1 MHPLLVSLQAT
12 IATQPQT
19 ALAAGGF
26 GIGLVFGFAAA
37 RTNFCVMGALSDWRT
52 FANPGRL
59 GAVALA
65 AAVAIIGAQT
75 LFAAGA
81 VDLTR
86 SMYLLPRINWAGAIL
101 GGLMFGAGMVYAG
114 GCASRNLIRAGGGD
128 LRSLVVL
135 ITLTLAAFATISGVL
150 APLRDGF
157 EQATALTL
165 ETRGAGLD
173 DIVARFGLADETA
186 RVFTAA
192 LLALPL
198 LAFAMLK
205 GRLLSEPVNLAGGFA
220 VGLLVTIGWWLTG
233 MTYDEMAVRPLPPAS
248 LSFVRPVA
256 DTFDWLER
264 STALGLPGFGAAT
277 VFGALSGSALAS
289 ITARRFH
296 LTGFADTDD
305 FLRHLGGAA
314 AMGAGGVL
322 ALGCSIGQGITGL
335 STLSVQSLIA
345 AASIAAGALLAL
357 ARLERSL

>member
-1 MHPLLVSLQAT
+1 
-12 IATQPQT
+12 
-19 ALAAGGF
+19 
-26 GIGLVFGFAAA
+26 
-37 RTNFCVMGALSDWRT
+37 
-52 FANPGRL
+52 
-59 GAVALA
+59 
-65 AAVAIIGAQT
+65 
-75 LFAAGA
+75 
-81 VDLTR
+81 
-86 SMYLLPRINWAGAIL
+86 
-101 GGLMFGAGMVYAG
+101 
-114 GCASRNLIRAGGGD
+114 
-128 LRSLVVL
+128 
-135 ITLTLAAFATISGVL
+135 
-150 APLRDGF
+150 
-157 EQATALTL
+157 
-165 ETRGAGLD
+165 
-173 DIVARFGLADETA
+173 
-186 RVFTAA
+186 
-192 LLALPL
+192 
-198 LAFAMLK
+198 
-205 GRLLSEPVNLAGGFA
+205 
-220 VGLLVTIGWWLTG
+220 